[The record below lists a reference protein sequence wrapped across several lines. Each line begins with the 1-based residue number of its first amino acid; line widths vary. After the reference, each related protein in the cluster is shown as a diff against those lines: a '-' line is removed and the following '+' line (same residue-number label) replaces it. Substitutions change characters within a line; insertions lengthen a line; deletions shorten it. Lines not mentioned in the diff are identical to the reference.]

1 MCIGVPPAAL
11 PVGANLEIENSRLHR
26 WIADRRWREG
36 QQQTLAST
44 PSPSMIVVDDESDIA
59 AYNGSSAIS
68 NENHTSGTV
77 SDDDNIESSMDIEE
91 TCPVSPTARQNIKR
105 VRRTYYG
112 SGNGSEQPSIISSS
126 KTGQSQTSQRGSNLG
141 NASANRKRHVV
152 HVANRAS

>member
-36 QQQTLAST
+36 QQQTVAST
-44 PSPSMIVVDDESDIA
+44 TSPSFVVDDEIDID
-59 AYNGSSAIS
+59 AYNGSNAI
-68 NENHTSGTV
+68 NNDNHNSGTV
-77 SDDDNIESSMDIEE
+77 SDDDNIESSMDIDDM
-91 TCPVSPTARQNIKR
+91 CPASPTAKQSTKR

-141 NASANRKRHVV
+141 NASASRKRHVV